1 MIASSRL
8 DRTQTCITFETL
20 TSFICGSDH
29 LHCVNSARCVVEIF
43 LYENVKYA
51 NGTFSR
57 ITYGTNFLRVYLIV
71 AIFELI
77 QTIFY
82 ILFQDTYHTCKK
94 NR

>member
-57 ITYGTNFLRVYLIV
+57 ITYGTNFLPVYLIV
-71 AIFELI
+71 AIFEPI
-77 QTIFY
+77 QTIFH
-82 ILFQDTYHTCKK
+82 ILFQRTYHTY
-94 NR
+94 